1 MTQSTIFPC
10 PAVPESVQVSESK
23 AYWHRFTTADG
34 LAIVRLRRNPV
45 SGTTE
50 EGDTMITFDDLEVR
64 LTPGELETL
73 AENFDEVWEEHRPD
87 GEPVVYPL

>member
-1 MTQSTIFPC
+1 M
-10 PAVPESVQVSESK
+10 VSASK

-34 LAIVRLRRNPV
+34 LAVVRLMRDPI

-64 LTPGELETL
+64 LTDAELATL
-73 AENFDEVWEEHRPD
+73 PENFDAVWEEHEPK
-87 GEPVVYPL
+87 GEPVTNPINV